1 MQYQMFNYSRFIL
14 SFILLIL
21 LFPNSACGVE
31 LALDTLQITSR
42 EFDFSN
48 TPDKSIEKFDA
59 KQLIVPGLFMVT
71 GAIGAIDS
79 DNNLNKSVRDAMVG
93 LSKGK
98 QCKID
103 DYIRFLPSATHMLLG
118 FARVKTKHNFKE
130 RFLISATAHASMLI
144 LGYGT
149 KYVVNEQRP
158 DLSDRHSFPSGHVA
172 LAFTGAELMRMEY
185 GTAYGIAGYAVAA
198 SVAFLRLYNNKHWF
212 NDVIMGAGIGIF
224 SARIGQWLLPFERKL
239 LKVNTKHTRTSMI
252 SAIPFYNIN
261 DRAFMV
267 SVNAVF

>member
-1 MQYQMFNYSRFIL
+1 
-14 SFILLIL
+14 
-21 LFPNSACGVE
+21 
-31 LALDTLQITSR
+31 
-42 EFDFSN
+42 
-48 TPDKSIEKFDA
+48 
-59 KQLIVPGLFMVT
+59 
-71 GAIGAIDS
+71 
-79 DNNLNKSVRDAMVG
+79 
-93 LSKGK
+93 
-98 QCKID
+98 
-103 DYIRFLPSATHMLLG
+103 
-118 FARVKTKHNFKE
+118 
-130 RFLISATAHASMLI
+130 MLI

-212 NDVIMGAGIGIF
+212 NDVIMGAGIGIL

-239 LKVNTKHTRTSMI
+239 LKINTKHTRTSMI
-252 SAIPFYNIN
+252 SATPFYNIN

>member
-1 MQYQMFNYSRFIL
+1 MM
-14 SFILLIL
+14 
-21 LFPNSACGVE
+21 
-31 LALDTLQITSR
+31 
-42 EFDFSN
+42 
-48 TPDKSIEKFDA
+48 
-59 KQLIVPGLFMVT
+59 M
-71 GAIGAIDS
+71 
-79 DNNLNKSVRDAMVG
+79 
-93 LSKGK
+93 
-98 QCKID
+98 
-103 DYIRFLPSATHMLLG
+103 
-118 FARVKTKHNFKE
+118 
-130 RFLISATAHASMLI
+130 
-144 LGYGT
+144 LGYAT

-212 NDVIMGAGIGIF
+212 NNVIMGAGIGIL

-239 LKVNTKHTRTSMI
+239 LKINTKHTGASMI
-252 SAIPFYNIN
+252 SATPFYNIN